1 MRIDKFSKW
10 LKGAAPVLHR
20 ALRWPWQYI
29 EPYVPIE
36 NTYWGER
43 KDFRYYEEV
52 VRFARH
58 HVPQGGRVIDVGAGA
73 TKLLERM
80 TWFDERARARSIRDS
95 LTTRH
100 RANPPGL
107 LSSTV
112 RCTTS
117 TSCSASRFSST
128 STIQAPSLESCLPLA
143 ATVIISV
150 PYKWPKGAHPPHVQ
164 DPVDEAKLEA
174 WTGRKPA
181 ETCIVH
187 DGADRLIAVYRGPF
201 TP

>member
-20 ALRWPWQYI
+20 ALRGPWQYI
-29 EPYVPIE
+29 QPYVPVE
-36 NTYWGER
+36 NTYWAER

-80 TWFDERARARSIRDS
+80 KWFDERVRLDQSEIPSRRGIEQIHLDFFEYRPLHDFD
-95 LTTRH
+95 LVLCLQVLEH
-100 RANPPGL
+100 LDDPGAFAQKL
-107 LSSTV
+107 FAIG
-112 RCTTS
+112 RN
-117 TSCSASRFSST
+117 
-128 STIQAPSLESCLPLA
+128 
-143 ATVIISV
+143 VIISV

-181 ETCIVH
+181 EMCIVH

-201 TP
+201 TA